1 MTSVSSRPDP
11 GIRIVELSA
20 SDVEAA
26 ADELAQLLLDAHESG
41 MALGLAGPL
50 DRDRAAAEWLATA
63 ALLDPRN
70 RVMLGAQAGGSLVGR
85 AEGFLVGTVQV
96 VRSSAEN
103 GSHRAEIVRFAVRGD
118 MRGRGTGRALL
129 EAAAERARELGI
141 SLLWLTTHVDTDADR
156 IYERLGWTRMGT
168 MPGYAA
174 RPDGTVVANVFYYLE
189 LSPAAPG

>member
-1 MTSVSSRPDP
+1 VTTPHDHGVS
-11 GIRIVELSA
+11 IVELSG
-20 SDVEAA
+20 SDVEEAV
-26 ADELAQLLLDAHESG
+26 DELAQLLLDAHESG

-70 RVMLGAQAGGSLVGR
+70 RVMLGAHADGSLVGR
-85 AEGFLVGTVQV
+85 AEGFLVGTVQI
-96 VRSSAEN
+96 VRSSAGN
-103 GSHRAEIVRFAVRGD
+103 GLHRAEIVRLAVRRD
-118 MRGRGTGRALL
+118 MRGRGIGRALL
-129 EAAAERARELGI
+129 EAATERARELDI
-141 SLLWLTTHVDTDADR
+141 SLLWLTTHADTDSDR

-189 LSPAAPG
+189 LSPAAAG